1 VLVGLC
7 GCATHHDRIAPVREA
22 FFAGDLARAKEQLHA
37 KKDLRLR
44 NEDVKQLDEAM
55 IELASGRPR
64 EAEQILRQVR
74 DRFDHLQ
81 QASLAEG
88 AASLLTDDN
97 TRAYAG
103 EDYERVMIRAMLAI
117 SNMLG
122 DGGDA
127 EAYALQVTEEQN
139 KIIERAKER
148 HKEDPDSVL
157 AYKQVAVG
165 PYIRAMIKEQS
176 PLTLDEAAGAR
187 LQVANFAP
195 DFADAGTDLERARHE
210 VPIPPGH
217 GVLYMFALMGRGP
230 VKEQTAEI
238 ATQASLL
245 IADRIISAVSPRGLP
260 PTLAP
265 VWVPK
270 VRTHVCIPDFV
281 EVTVVGQSPRRTTTL
296 MDIGDMAQKQ
306 ADAEFPQV
314 IARAVARRVVKKG
327 VVYAAKEATDATQ
340 GGLPSLLLSAVGV
353 AWEATESADTRCWSL
368 LPDKIQVLRMEL
380 PAGEHSV
387 IVQAARHRGAI
398 GGAKTQRV
406 TIHEG
411 RNTVMLGMFPE
422 SQLVGELV
430 VGGEAVSH
438 ESQMTNDE

>member
-7 GCATHHDRIAPVREA
+7 GCATHHDRIAPVRDA
-22 FFAGDLARAKEQLHA
+22 FFAGDLALAKERLHA
-37 KKDLRLR
+37 KKDVRLR
-44 NEDVKQLDEAM
+44 NEDVKALDEAM
-55 IELASGRPR
+55 IELAAGRPR
-64 EAEQILRQVR
+64 EAERILRRVR

-127 EAYALQVTEEQN
+127 EAYALQITEEQN

-148 HKEDPDSVL
+148 HKEDPEAAL

-165 PYIRAMIKEQS
+165 PYLRAMIKEQS

-195 DFADAGTDLERARHE
+195 DFRDAGTDLERARHE

-217 GVLYMFALMGRGP
+217 GVLYVFALMGRGP

-281 EVTVVGQSPRRTTTL
+281 DVTVIGRAPERTTTL
-296 MDIGDMAQKQ
+296 MDIGRMAEQQ
-306 ADAEFPQV
+306 AEAEFPQV

-327 VVYAAKEATDATQ
+327 VVYAAKEVTDATQ
-340 GGLPSLLLSAVGV
+340 GGLPSFLLSALGV

-380 PAGEHSV
+380 PAGEHGV
-387 IVQAARHRGAI
+387 IVQASRHRGPL
-398 GGAKTQRV
+398 GGAKSKRIM
-406 TIHEG
+406 IHEG
-411 RNTVMLGMFPE
+411 RNTVALGMFPE
-422 SQLVGELV
+422 GELVGELV
-430 VGGEAVSH
+430 VGGAG
-438 ESQMTNDE
+438 ESSGGDE

>member
-1 VLVGLC
+1 MLVGLC

-37 KKDLRLR
+37 KKDVRLR
-44 NEDVKQLDEAM
+44 NEDVKALDEAM
-55 IELASGRPR
+55 IELAAGRPR
-64 EAEQILRQVR
+64 EAERILRRVR

-127 EAYALQVTEEQN
+127 EAYALQITEEQN
-139 KIIERAKER
+139 KIIERARER
-148 HKEDPDSVL
+148 HKEDPEAAL

-165 PYIRAMIKEQS
+165 PYLRAMIKEQS

-195 DFADAGTDLERARHE
+195 DFRDAGTDLERARHE

-217 GVLYMFALMGRGP
+217 GVLYVFALMGRGP

-260 PTLAP
+260 PTLARCGCR
-265 VWVPK
+265 K
-270 VRTHVCIPDFV
+270 CARTCAF
-281 EVTVVGQSPRRTTTL
+281 RTSWTS
-296 MDIGDMAQKQ
+296 
-306 ADAEFPQV
+306 
-314 IARAVARRVVKKG
+314 R
-327 VVYAAKEATDATQ
+327 
-340 GGLPSLLLSAVGV
+340 
-353 AWEATESADTRCWSL
+353 
-368 LPDKIQVLRMEL
+368 
-380 PAGEHSV
+380 
-387 IVQAARHRGAI
+387 
-398 GGAKTQRV
+398 
-406 TIHEG
+406 
-411 RNTVMLGMFPE
+411 
-422 SQLVGELV
+422 
-430 VGGEAVSH
+430 
-438 ESQMTNDE
+438 